1 MGEIAHSDGMILQ
14 ILLILAL
21 AVGVTVLFWWMLRAS
36 AQKTADQFR
45 RMAEHFEL
53 ELTVPEPSMAG
64 FLRPEPFVHGSY
76 RGRELSISA
85 PGQGLQNTRQ
95 SETMIKLKLAP
106 STLTMQMTSS
116 GLLGKIQQR
125 DSGQKN
131 RWLSGDAAF
140 DAAVDVR
147 TNDGVRLAMILGE
160 EQQRTLLSLMKNSNA
175 AIYLGKGVLSL
186 VETGLVADDKTR
198 ERFEQSTEVLCD
210 LAEAL
215 EA

>member
-1 MGEIAHSDGMILQ
+1 MLFQ
-14 ILLILAL
+14 ILIAVLLA
-21 AVGVTVLFWWMLRAS
+21 AGVTGLFWWMLRAS
-36 AQKTADQFR
+36 AQKIADQYQKLSER
-45 RMAEHFEL
+45 FEL
-53 ELTVPEPSMAG
+53 ELTVPEPSMGG
-64 FLRPEPFVHGSY
+64 FLRPEPFVHGTY

-95 SETMIKLKLAP
+95 SETMIKLQLAE
-106 STLTMQMTSS
+106 SELSMQMTST
-116 GLLGKIQQR
+116 GLLGKMQQR

-131 RWLSGDAAF
+131 RWVSGDNAF

-160 EQQRTLLSLMKNSNA
+160 AEQRALLGLMKNSKA
-175 AIYLGKGVLSL
+175 TLYLGKGVLSM
-186 VETGLVADDKTR
+186 VELGLIADDKTR
-198 ERFEQSTEVLCD
+198 ERFEQATEVLCD